1 MLFAYLGV
9 RAWTKP
15 ERDASRLQL
24 NLRAASLL
32 FVGALMFVTPYVS
45 PQYSSLPLILAGTML
60 AIRGLIG
67 SLLSLRRSPDFSAFR
82 FSLPASRRF

>member
-1 MLFAYLGV
+1 
-9 RAWTKP
+9 
-15 ERDASRLQL
+15 LQL

-67 SLLSLRRSPDFSAFR
+67 SLLSLRGS
-82 FSLPASRRF
+82 